1 MKRIFFPLIPAIC
14 FGVQCFKVCYCFYE
28 VTRGALLEKS
38 QNSWE
43 IAKIS
48 KAKLISVFKM
58 ANSSKELLFSKRNWR
73 NGIFLETPSVFP
85 DFKTWNSW
93 ISKAHKS
100 TSTLSKEKLVRMK
113 NDFIWGM
120 SCHLQLVTSMFSSFK
135 NFTKWFGCFWK
146 FVATEK
152 LNIFLISHFCAK
164 SF

>member
-1 MKRIFFPLIPAIC
+1 MLTLPFVLVYVR
-14 FGVQCFKVCYCFYE
+14 GVP
-28 VTRGALLEKS
+28 TRHFSEKAKSFWKESKLLMQKWVS
-38 QNSWE
+38 VLKM
-43 IAKIS
+43 AKILW
-48 KAKLISVFKM
+48 KVLFI
-58 ANSSKELLFSKRNWR
+58 NKETKEWN
-73 NGIFLETPSVFP
+73 FLETPSVFP

-100 TSTLSKEKLVRMK
+100 TSTLSKEKFVLVK

-120 SCHLQLVTSMFSSFK
+120 SCHLLFVTSMFSSFK

>member
-1 MKRIFFPLIPAIC
+1 MYSLL
-14 FGVQCFKVCYCFYE
+14 
-28 VTRGALLEKS
+28 TRFTHEHFSEK
-38 QNSWE
+38 
-43 IAKIS
+43 AKIS
-48 KAKLISVFKM
+48 VKAPKILKQRWISVFKV
-58 ANSSKELLFSKRNWR
+58 AKILQKVLFSKRNWR

-100 TSTLSKEKLVRMK
+100 TSTLSKEKLVLVK

-120 SCHLQLVTSMFSSFK
+120 SCHLQFVTSMFSSFK

-152 LNIFLISHFCAK
+152 LNIFLMSHFCAK
-164 SF
+164 